1 VCPNNREFLP
11 KRRPKKGA
19 PAEAAP
25 ATPECTYERKI
36 GPPKVVERENASGIP
51 DAEKTRAVVAV
62 A

>member
-25 ATPECTYERKI
+25 TTPECTYERRI
-36 GPPKVVERENASGIP
+36 GGPK
-51 DAEKTRAVVAV
+51 AVVQEEVAAV